1 MVTQHDEDRHTDN
14 EEHTMQ
20 TTTLVQAT
28 AQIVTITSL
37 KAGDVYKRLQENS
50 YGEKYTMLFGVVQ
63 DVMHNG
69 EDAVISAIEFE
80 SDYSGTEAKLKTF
93 GTSADLKLFATTPDE
108 VRVHFASLEENANRA
123 VETAAR
129 ELSKKQDILY
139 RVQNIARS
147 GDVELTAPATS
158 TPEIEG

>member
-1 MVTQHDEDRHTDN
+1 MN
-14 EEHTMQ
+14 
-20 TTTLVQAT
+20 TTALVQAT
-28 AQIVTITSL
+28 AQVVTITSL

-93 GTSADLKLFATTPDE
+93 GTGADLKLFATTPDE
-108 VRVHFASLEENANRA
+108 VSVHFASLLENTDRA
-123 VETAAR
+123 AETAAR
-129 ELSKKQDILY
+129 ELAKKQSISELV
-139 RVQNIARS
+139 RAVARS
-147 GDVELTAPATS
+147 SGKLTAPATT